1 MTMRACI
8 MTESHLKTVLEMLR
22 DKPELFSAK
31 SLIEAALAEVETVRQ
46 NQAAVFRRAGSRRM
60 RIG

>member
-22 DKPELFSAK
+22 DKPELFSAR
-31 SLIEAALAEVETVRQ
+31 SLIEAALAEVEIVRQ
-46 NQAAVFRRAGSRRM
+46 NQAAAFRRAAKLRM
-60 RIG
+60 G

>member
-1 MTMRACI
+1 

-60 RIG
+60 RMG

>member
-22 DKPELFSAK
+22 DKPELFSAR
-31 SLIEAALAEVETVRQ
+31 SLIEAALAEVEIVRQ
-46 NQAAVFRRAGSRRM
+46 NQAAAFRRATKLRM
-60 RIG
+60 G

>member
-31 SLIEAALAEVETVRQ
+31 SLIEAALAEVEIVRQ
-46 NQAAVFRRAGSRRM
+46 NQAAAFRRAAKLRM
-60 RIG
+60 G

>member
-22 DKPELFSAK
+22 DKPELVSVR
-31 SLIEAALAEVETVRQ
+31 SLIEAALAEVEIVREAQ
-46 NQAAVFRRAGSRRM
+46 TAAFRRRR
-60 RIG
+60 G